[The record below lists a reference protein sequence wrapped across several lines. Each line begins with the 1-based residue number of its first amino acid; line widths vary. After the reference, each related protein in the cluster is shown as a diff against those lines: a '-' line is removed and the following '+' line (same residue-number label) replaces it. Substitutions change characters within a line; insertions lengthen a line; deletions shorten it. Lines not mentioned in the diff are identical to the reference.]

1 MSVIVACAQAALLG
15 YLRIRILSVMESVL
29 KMDIFFFVT
38 TLVVA
43 VVGTLVA
50 ILIYYLIGVMRNVR
64 DISDTVK
71 KEAEETI
78 RDFRSV
84 RKDVKESAERLKKFG
99 QAAAGANMLAG
110 AKKVFDAFTS
120 HEAPSKRATRK
131 RTTRKKK
138 EQSGE

>member
-1 MSVIVACAQAALLG
+1 
-15 YLRIRILSVMESVL
+15 MESVL

-50 ILIYYLIGVMRNVR
+50 ILIYYLIGVMRNMR
-64 DISDTVK
+64 DISETVK
-71 KEAEETI
+71 KEAEETV
-78 RDFRSV
+78 RDFQAV

-99 QAAAGANMLAG
+99 KAAAGANMLAG

-120 HEAPSKRATRK
+120 HEVAPKRAARK
-131 RTTRKKK
+131 RTARKKK
-138 EQSGE
+138 EQDEK